1 MNSVP
6 LTDVLPWG
14 FDKPPAGGRTTLIC
28 DSSETDGRFLLH
40 TIASQCL
47 SNSSSNSNSNSSSNS
62 RTTLAASSS
71 ASLLPTSGN
80 STKHTN
86 APVNSQY
93 NILWINCGIKTEA
106 QIYAAMKKIG
116 CDVRTNESL
125 VHIMNIRIPTEEDG
139 NITLALEI
147 YLKGFYQD
155 IQRKTCSMSNYI
167 IILDDATLLSTY
179 FGPSLTFAF
188 VQMLKALI
196 VIRTRKTSIDTSI
209 NTDTCFAQVEND
221 AGLIIRASHDLD
233 QEHYLHSH
241 STQQE
246 QKSVTGNKVLNY
258 IGAGGKGILHDS
270 ESLAQIELGAQYEL
284 EEMVWE
290 RSLVELADGVIDVVP
305 LASGFAKDVH
315 GRLVFTSRWG
325 AGLGWKKNDD
335 SMLSSSTAKNNFST
349 TLVNFCCSD
358 AGVRAIRLRV

>member
-47 SNSSSNSNSNSSSNS
+47 SSSSSTSSS
-62 RTTLAASSS
+62 RTPLASSSLISSS
-71 ASLLPTSGN
+71 ASLLPAVPNKN
-80 STKHTN
+80 SN
-86 APVNSQY
+86 ASVNSQY
-93 NILWINCGIKTEA
+93 NILWINCGLKTEA

-125 VHIMNIRIPTEEDG
+125 VHIMTIRIPTDESLEE
-139 NITLALEI
+139 NENSVSAEEK

-155 IQRKTCSMSNYI
+155 IQRKTSSMSNYI
-167 IILDDATLLSTY
+167 IIVDDATLLSTY
-179 FGPSLTFAF
+179 FGPSLTYAF
-188 VQMLKALI
+188 IQMLKGLI
-196 VIRTRKTSIDTSI
+196 AIRKQNTIGTSTSTI
-209 NTDTCFAQVEND
+209 PQIEND

-233 QEHYLHSH
+233 QEHYLHSN
-241 STQQE
+241 STHQE

-270 ESLAQIELGAQYEL
+270 ESLAKIELGAQYEL

-315 GRLVFTSRWG
+315 GRLIFTSKWG
-325 AGLGWKKNDD
+325 AGLGWKKNDN
-335 SMLSSSTAKNNFST
+335 SSTAKNNFST